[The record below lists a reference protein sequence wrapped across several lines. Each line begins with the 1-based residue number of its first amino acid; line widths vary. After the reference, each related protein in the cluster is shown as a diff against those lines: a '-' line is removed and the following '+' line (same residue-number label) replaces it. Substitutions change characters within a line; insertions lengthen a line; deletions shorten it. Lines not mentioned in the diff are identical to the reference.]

1 MKVFVGNFVKKSS
14 NLMIHITRRETFNA
28 AHQLY
33 NPKWSAEKNREVFGL
48 CSNIHGHNWELFVTV
63 KGEVDEETGF
73 VMDLKD
79 LSSIMKKEIVNK
91 VDHTF
96 LNNDVDFLK
105 GKLPTTEVFAIEIW
119 KILQP
124 IIPNFCKGTLHS
136 IKLVETAN
144 HYVEYFGK

>member
-1 MKVFVGNFVKKSS
+1 
-14 NLMIHITRRETFNA
+14 MIFITRRETFNA

-33 NPKWSAEKNREVFGL
+33 NPKWSKEKNLEVFGL
-48 CSNIHGHNWELFVTV
+48 CSNIHGHNWELYVTV
-63 KGEVDEETGF
+63 KGEINEETGF

-79 LSSIMKKEIVNK
+79 LSKIMKQEIVNK

-96 LNNDVDFLK
+96 LNTDVEFLK
-105 GKLPTTEVFAIEIW
+105 GKLPSTEVFAVEIW

-124 IIPNFCKGTLHS
+124 IIPNYCHGQLYC

-144 HYVEYFGK
+144 HFVEYYGS